1 MIIDVSG
8 LTEDQK
14 IRIIEEVLR
23 NGISYDELGIDRSS
37 WWRYKSK
44 KRKIPDNVVEKA
56 IEYLAP
62 DDLIRLTY
70 SIDINRIGINE
81 AIGVIVKA
89 TKDPEFRE
97 LFLSLLQRSL
107 GEFIKTASYSYPVT
121 SEDLQTFRK
130 LLEKKKA
137 KHTFDDHWRYI
148 NRVFKDINYVISPD
162 KIKEYILEQEEE
174 SPHRARK
181 MAIVLKLF
189 IKEIIKSRD
198 PILAQILYH
207 SFSIPQPRTKYK
219 PVSLSL
225 NLLKQIFNEV
235 QEIGAKTYFLLL
247 AETGLRTGELFTIE
261 VDQVDLKHRMIKL
274 MKENETKRAY
284 ITFLQKNGG

>member
-89 TKDPEFRE
+89 
-97 LFLSLLQRSL
+97 
-107 GEFIKTASYSYPVT
+107 
-121 SEDLQTFRK
+121 
-130 LLEKKKA
+130 
-137 KHTFDDHWRYI
+137 
-148 NRVFKDINYVISPD
+148 
-162 KIKEYILEQEEE
+162 
-174 SPHRARK
+174 
-181 MAIVLKLF
+181 
-189 IKEIIKSRD
+189 
-198 PILAQILYH
+198 
-207 SFSIPQPRTKYK
+207 
-219 PVSLSL
+219 
-225 NLLKQIFNEV
+225 
-235 QEIGAKTYFLLL
+235 
-247 AETGLRTGELFTIE
+247 
-261 VDQVDLKHRMIKL
+261 
-274 MKENETKRAY
+274 
-284 ITFLQKNGG
+284 